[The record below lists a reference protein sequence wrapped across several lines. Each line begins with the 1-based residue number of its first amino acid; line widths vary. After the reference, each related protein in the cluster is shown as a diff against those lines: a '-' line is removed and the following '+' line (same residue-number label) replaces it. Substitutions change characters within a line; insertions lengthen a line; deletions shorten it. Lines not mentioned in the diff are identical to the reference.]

1 MPSIQ
6 VQMISAPWC
15 KRCAEMK
22 PDILRTANMA
32 QAHFM
37 YLNFDELED
46 DDEAKLAVKALPT
59 VRMRVDGGDWKAYP
73 AGEIAAWK
81 EAILALVPV
90 APIADD
96 DF

>member
-1 MPSIQ
+1 
-6 VQMISAPWC
+6 
-15 KRCAEMK
+15 MK

-32 QAHFM
+32 QASFV
-37 YLNFDELED
+37 YLNFDDLED

-59 VRMRVDGGDWKAYP
+59 VRMRVDGGEWKVYP
-73 AGEIAAWK
+73 AGEVPAWK

-90 APIADD
+90 TPAEDE